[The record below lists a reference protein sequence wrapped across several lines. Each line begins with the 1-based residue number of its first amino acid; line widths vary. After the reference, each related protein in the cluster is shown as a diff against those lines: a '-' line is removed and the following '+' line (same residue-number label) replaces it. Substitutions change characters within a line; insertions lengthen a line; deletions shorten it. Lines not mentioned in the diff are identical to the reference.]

1 MHKCDVRN
9 CVNPEH
15 LRLGTQSENI
25 KDAYQKGRLAKP
37 WLHRNGK
44 HGAHS
49 AGDAHYNVKIPDS
62 EIPVIRARATAG
74 DKFAAIARDYRVTA
88 QNIAL
93 IVKYKSR
100 VGVKPKETE
109 APENGVSEN
118 SQVAREEGKNC

>member
-1 MHKCDVRN
+1 M
-9 CVNPEH
+9 
-15 LRLGTQSENI
+15 
-25 KDAYQKGRLAKP
+25 KDAYRKGRLQAP
-37 WLHRNGK
+37 
-44 HGAHS
+44 GAGFRTSGGRWPRVSGEH
-49 AGDAHYNVKIPDS
+49 HYNAKIPDS
-62 EIPVIRARATAG
+62 EIPVIRARAAAG